1 LTDIGG
7 VASDAAMNLRQL
19 KYFVSVVEAGNM
31 TRAAEQLHVAQT
43 ALGMQIRQ
51 LEEDLG
57 VALLVRHSR
66 GVEPT
71 KAGALLLTRAI
82 AILKSV
88 EDARQEVS
96 ACDREE
102 IEAIRLGTTP
112 ALMPVI
118 GSEIALIVREQLPQ
132 VSLSIVEAMS
142 HVLVDTLTRGE
153 VDFILCYDVPDL
165 PQLSR
170 VAMLQDDLVLV
181 TLPGPQKAKPI
192 PLVEALEDGL
202 AMPEEGDTV
211 RTLVTRT
218 ARDLGLDVKI
228 AHEVRSVSAMK
239 SLVSRGA
246 ASSIL
251 PYFAVLDEVR
261 AGTLD
266 ARPITMPALRR
277 TLFLAHA
284 RQGGPYRSEA
294 GLTGAVRSSLTGLIE
309 ALGPLVHPLWVR
321 TAERS
326 CESGRAAGAGRQ
338 DRGAGSLLQRAVLPG
353 EPAAGRATG
362 GRGLFQCEALSAR
375 NSGLAGAGWPD
386 GDRTRRLSAGLQGR
400 PDRRDIR
407 CAPGRRIC
415 EGQSS
420 GHAQRAR
427 R

>member
-1 LTDIGG
+1 
-7 VASDAAMNLRQL
+7 M
-19 KYFVSVVEAGNM
+19 
-31 TRAAEQLHVAQT
+31 
-43 ALGMQIRQ
+43 
-51 LEEDLG
+51 
-57 VALLVRHSR
+57 SR
-66 GVEPT
+66 PRP
-71 KAGALLLTRAI
+71 ALLLLARAT

-96 ACDREE
+96 ACEREE
-102 IEAIRLGTTP
+102 NEAIRLGTTP

-142 HVLVDTLTRGE
+142 HVLVDTLARGE

-165 PQLSR
+165 PHLSR

-181 TLPGPQKAKPI
+181 TLPGPRKGEPI
-192 PLVEALEDGL
+192 ALVEALEDSL

-228 AHEVRSVSAMK
+228 AHEVRSVTAMK

-277 TLFLAHA
+277 TLFLAHSKQ
-284 RQGGPYRSEA
+284 RGPFRSEA
-294 GLTGAVRSSLTGLIE
+294 GLTGAVRTSLGGLIE
-309 ALGPLVHPLWVR
+309 ALGPLGPSAL
-321 TAERS
+321 
-326 CESGRAAGAGRQ
+326 GAH
-338 DRGAGSLLQRAVLPG
+338 
-353 EPAAGRATG
+353 
-362 GRGLFQCEALSAR
+362 
-375 NSGLAGAGWPD
+375 
-386 GDRTRRLSAGLQGR
+386 RLSAQNFCVLASADHVG
-400 PDRRDIR
+400 
-407 CAPGRRIC
+407 
-415 EGQSS
+415 
-420 GHAQRAR
+420 RAR
-427 R
+427 RRVPIPDLSRLVSRKRGATRRRESNDRQDGLLYARFARPDGGR